1 MRHLK
6 QLLLFSFLLLTACAV
21 APDGHRLISLSALNA
36 KPARVYGAQGPLSAF
51 ESRRILEH
59 IGIDDPLQRHLAIE
73 QAVAENPLVAGNR
86 TRVLHDGAETFPAMF
101 DAIKSAR
108 DHIYLEYYIFE
119 DVNVGRQRLG
129 DLLVKKRRHGVEV
142 DIIYD
147 SYGSSET
154 PSSFFDR
161 LERAG
166 VKIVK
171 YNPVNPLEAVAGY
184 KPNERDHRKIL
195 AVDGA
200 IGIVGGV
207 NLSKTYLPH
216 AVGKSMGPPGSLPE
230 HWRDTDLEI
239 EGPAVAQLEQFFV
252 NHWRQQR
259 GEDLKPRQLPP
270 LKAAGTELV
279 RIIGSAPDRDL
290 PRYYVTLLS
299 AIRNA
304 QKSIYLMTAYFVP
317 TGEEKSDLIHAAKR
331 GVDVRLLVPKDSDSQ
346 MAIAAQHAAYYDLLE
361 AGVKIYESDG
371 QVLHSK
377 TVVID
382 GVWSVIGSSNFDF
395 RSAALNDE
403 VDAVVLGT
411 VTGQKMESMFME
423 DIAKAEAVDPKK
435 WPERALPDRIYE
447 SFSQWWEGML

>member
-1 MRHLK
+1 MRFLK
-6 QLLLFSFLLLTACAV
+6 RLLLLSFLLTTACAA
-21 APDGHRLISLSALNA
+21 APDGHRIINFSALHA
-36 KPARVYGAQGPLSAF
+36 TAPRVYGASGPLSAF

-73 QAVAENPLVAGNR
+73 QAVAENPLVAGNS
-86 TRVLHDGAETFPAMF
+86 TWVLRDGAETFPAMF
-101 DAIKSAR
+101 EAIRNAH
-108 DHIYLEYYIFE
+108 DHVYLEYYIFE
-119 DVNVGRQRLG
+119 DVNVGRQHLG
-129 DLLVKKRRHGVEV
+129 DLLIKKRRQGVDV
-142 DIIYD
+142 AVIYD

-154 PSSFFDR
+154 PSSLFDR
-161 LERAG
+161 LEHAG

-171 YNPVNPLEAVAGY
+171 YNPLNPLEAVAGY
-184 KPNERDHRKIL
+184 KPNDRDHRKIL

-200 IGIVGGV
+200 VGIVGGV

-216 AVGKSMGPPGSLPE
+216 AVGKSMGPPGTLPE

-239 EGPAVAQLEQFFV
+239 VGPAVAQLEQLFIK
-252 NHWRQQR
+252 HWHQQ
-259 GEDLKPRQLPP
+259 GGPDLVTHPLPP
-270 LKAAGTELV
+270 LKAPGSELV

-304 QKSIYLMTAYFVP
+304 QKSIFLMTAYFVP
-317 TGEEKSDLIHAAKR
+317 TGEEKEDLIHAARR
-331 GVDVRLLVPKDSDSQ
+331 GVDVRLLVPKQSDSP

-377 TVVID
+377 TVVVD

-411 VTGQKMESMFME
+411 VTGQKMENMFMD
-423 DIAKAEAVDPKK
+423 DIAQGEPVDPKK
-435 WPERALPDRIYE
+435 WRERDLPDRIYE
-447 SFSQWWEGML
+447 SFSEWWAGML

>member
-6 QLLLFSFLLLTACAV
+6 RLLLLAFFLLTACAV
-21 APDGHRLISLSALNA
+21 APDGHRILSLSALKA
-36 KPARVYGAQGPLSAF
+36 KPPRVYGTDGPLSAF

-86 TRVLHDGAETFPAMF
+86 TRVLRDGAETFPAMF
-101 DAIKSAR
+101 AAIRSAH

-129 DLLVKKRRHGVEV
+129 DLLVKKRRQGVEV
-142 DIIYD
+142 DVIYD

-154 PSSFFDR
+154 PSKFFDR
-161 LERAG
+161 LERTG
-166 VKIVK
+166 VRIVK
-171 YNPVNPLEAVAGY
+171 YNPLNPLEAVAGY

-195 AVDGA
+195 TVDGM

-207 NLSKTYLPH
+207 NLSKTYLPN

-239 EGPAVAQLEQFFV
+239 EGPAVAQLEQLFIR
-252 NHWRQQR
+252 HWKQQGGPEIKLR
-259 GEDLKPRQLPP
+259 TLPP
-270 LKAAGTELV
+270 LKTPGSELV

-317 TGEEKSDLIHAAKR
+317 TGEEKSDLIHAAER

-346 MAIAAQHAAYYDLLE
+346 LAIAAQHAAYYDLLE

-403 VDAVVLGT
+403 VDAVVLGRT
-411 VTGQKMESMFME
+411 TGEKVESMFMA
-423 DIAKAEAVDPKK
+423 DIAKAEPVDPEK
-435 WPERALPDRIYE
+435 WSERALPDRIYE
-447 SFSQWWEGML
+447 FFSEWWAGML